1 MKINKTYREIFK
13 SLSKVE
19 VIEFRR
25 RLRQIRDELKRE
37 NNQTDPS
44 KKD

>member
-1 MKINKTYREIFK
+1 MKINKTYREICK

-25 RLRQIRDELKRE
+25 KLRQVIEKLKE
-37 NNQTDPS
+37 NHNQTDPS